1 MQQADARSPR
11 GWRRQCRSGM
21 ARCGSGCATG
31 RADAIF
37 LPWREMR
44 RIPRVVRERT
54 GYVDGLVL
62 FRCAGRSDGCPCV
75 GGRAQ
80 VRAAPHREGEAFH
93 LYHSVVWSAY
103 PPSRSDMPLSAQRVF
118 KTKWFNKA
126 AQAAG
131 ISDAE
136 PHKAARQLMQ
146 GLGDDL
152 GGNVW
157 KKRLDQNRKRG
168 IVLNRAGR
176 CCFLSFSSRSAI
188 GTISTRRSWRHSGS
202 SPLTSAGVR
211 APTST
216 GWSN

>member
-1 MQQADARSPR
+1 
-11 GWRRQCRSGM
+11 
-21 ARCGSGCATG
+21 
-31 RADAIF
+31 
-37 LPWREMR
+37 
-44 RIPRVVRERT
+44 
-54 GYVDGLVL
+54 
-62 FRCAGRSDGCPCV
+62 
-75 GGRAQ
+75 
-80 VRAAPHREGEAFH
+80 
-93 LYHSVVWSAY
+93 
-103 PPSRSDMPLSAQRVF
+103 MPLSAQRVF